1 VRLQRLVARGYRNLA
16 DLEWEPPPSGAAIL
30 GANAQGKTNL
40 LEAIYYPVLFRSFRG
55 SPDGQVMRE
64 GPGFHVETQVT
75 GSSARTVAVTYAGR
89 RKQVTVDAAEVVR
102 LADVAGVWLAVAFL
116 PADLGL
122 ASGAAA
128 ERRRY
133 LDRLMSLAGHPY
145 LSALVRYRAAL
156 AQRNS
161 ALRQG
166 RAEMVHAF
174 GRALFE
180 PGAELVRQ
188 RLAWVGSASEQFAGE
203 FDCLGERGSARLRY
217 RGNPELA
224 DAAAWEQA
232 FLAAQGDDRT
242 RGMTT
247 VGPHRDDLVLEIG
260 GRAIRDYGSTGQ
272 QRSAAVALKLIE
284 IATLRSAR
292 GTEPALL
299 LDDVFAELDQ
309 ERQTRLAH
317 RLIGPDRQVFVT
329 SPRPDELPRNLELPV
344 WVVEDGKVRSRESGA
359 STDECR
365 RS

>member
-1 VRLQRLVARGYRNLA
+1 V
-16 DLEWEPPPSGAAIL
+16 AIL

-55 SPDGQVMRE
+55 SPDAQVMRE
-64 GPGFHVETQVT
+64 GPGFHVETEVT
-75 GSSARTVAVTYAGR
+75 GSAARTLAVTYAGR
-89 RKQVTVDAAEVVR
+89 RKQVTVDGAEVVR
-102 LADVAGVWLAVAFL
+102 LADVAGIWLAVAFL

-133 LDRLMSLAGHPY
+133 LDRLLSLASRPY
-145 LSALVRYRAAL
+145 LSALMRYRAGL

-166 RAEMVHAF
+166 RVEMVHAF

-188 RLAWVGSASEQFAGE
+188 RLAWAATASEQFAGE
-203 FDCLGERGSARLRY
+203 FECLGERGSARLRY
-217 RGNPELA
+217 RGRPELA
-224 DAAAWEQA
+224 DAGAWEQA
-232 FLAAQGDDRT
+232 FVDALGDDRA

-260 GRAIRDYGSTGQ
+260 GRTIRDYGSTGQ

-284 IATLRSAR
+284 IATLRHAR

-309 ERQTRLAH
+309 ERQTRLTH
-317 RLIGPDRQVFVT
+317 RLIGPERQVFVT
-329 SPRPDELPRNLELPV
+329 SPRPDELPANLELPV
-344 WVVEDGKVRSRESGA
+344 WVVDDGKVRSQESGVRGYQ
-359 STDECR
+359 C
-365 RS
+365 